1 MTDEPRWLDAD
12 ERAAWLALTR
22 LTSRLPGALDAQ
34 LERDAGLSYIEYIVL
49 AMLSEQ
55 ADRTLRMSRLAA
67 VTSTSLS
74 RLSHVVKRLEAR
86 DLVTRATDERD
97 RRATN
102 ATITDTGL
110 ALVVRVAPAHVA
122 HVRELVLDALGP
134 GQLGT
139 WRAANERVL
148 DRIDPDAV
156 SRPPTP

>member
-1 MTDEPRWLDAD
+1 
-12 ERAAWLALTR
+12 
-22 LTSRLPGALDAQ
+22 
-34 LERDAGLSYIEYIVL
+34 
-49 AMLSEQ
+49 MLSEQ

-134 GQLGT
+134 GQARHLARGE
-139 WRAANERVL
+139 RARARPHRPRRRL
-148 DRIDPDAV
+148 P
-156 SRPPTP
+156 PPTPDPPLSRAT